1 MSAGV
6 STPQRGWLARRW
18 PQLLIVALLAVGPAV
33 LPQFYITLFNYI
45 GLYSLV
51 ALGLLLLTGVAGQT
65 SFGQAAFVGIG
76 AYTTAVLTT
85 MFAWSPWLTLL
96 VGLAAT
102 GAIAYVLGAITLRMS
117 GHFLPL
123 ATIAWGISLF
133 YLFGTLP
140 NLGGFTGL
148 TNIPPLTLFGFELR
162 QERHFYYLI
171 WIVALAALW
180 ATHNLL
186 DSRPGRAIRAIKG
199 SLTMAEAF
207 GVDSARLKSMVF
219 IYAALLACVSGWL
232 YAHMQRFVNPTPFSL
247 TSSIEYLFMAVVGGA
262 GSVWGA
268 VIGATLITLLKEMLQ
283 SILPKLLGQTGQFEI
298 IVFGILIIVL
308 LQRAP
313 DGLTPYFQRFRRRP
327 KSLLGSASG
336 ALPALSRRVD
346 SAVANVASVPTAA
359 TDATNRPLL
368 AVAGAR
374 KEFGGLVAVNDLSFE
389 LRRGEILGLIGPNGA
404 GKSTMFNLI
413 SGAMP
418 LTRGDVRLAGESI
431 AGRPPYEI
439 AQRGI
444 ARTFQHVKLVAQMS
458 VLDNVALGAYLRTKS
473 GVVRACLK
481 LDRDEERQIRQVAA
495 DQVRRVGLEA
505 HLHDSAGSL
514 PLGKQRVVEIA
525 RALAAE
531 PLLLLL
537 DEPAAGLRFNEKA
550 ELAKLLRQLQQQG
563 ISILLVEHDMDFVMG
578 LTNRLVVM
586 DFGQKLAE
594 GLPAD
599 IQRNPVVR
607 EAYLGA
613 V

>member
-1 MSAGV
+1 MSPVAADV
-6 STPQRGWLARRW
+6 DRRGFIARRW
-18 PQLLIVALLAVGPAV
+18 KVIVTVGLLAIGPLV
-33 LPQFYITLFNYI
+33 LPQFYVTLLNYI
-45 GLYSLV
+45 GLYSMV

-65 SFGQAAFVGIG
+65 SFGQAAFVGVG
-76 AYTTAVLTT
+76 AYATAILTT
-85 MFAWSPWLTLL
+85 MFGWSPWLTLG
-96 VGLAAT
+96 VGLLAT
-102 GAIAYVLGAITLRMS
+102 GLVALFLGFVTLRMS
-117 GHFLPL
+117 GHYLPL

-140 NLGGFTGL
+140 NLGGFTGI
-148 TNIPPLTLFGFELR
+148 TNIPPLVVFGFELR

-171 WIVALAALW
+171 WVVALAALW

-207 GVDSARLKSMVF
+207 GVDGARLKSIVF
-219 IYAALLACVSGWL
+219 VYAALLACISGWL
-232 YAHMQRFVNPTPFSL
+232 YAHMQRFVNPTPFGL
-247 TSSIEYLFMAVVGGA
+247 NSSIEYLFMAVVGGA

-268 VIGATLITLLKEMLQ
+268 VIGATLITLLKEVLQ

-313 DGLTPYFQRFRRRP
+313 DGLTPYFRRFRRRP
-327 KSLLGSASG
+327 
-336 ALPALSRRVD
+336 SRR
-346 SAVANVASVPTAA
+346 
-359 TDATNRPLL
+359 DAGAPVTTSTLPHRPEPV
-368 AVAGAR
+368 VAGNAALLTVDRAR

-413 SGAMP
+413 SGALP
-418 LTRGDVRLAGESI
+418 LTSGDVKFAGQSI
-431 AGRPPYEI
+431 AGLAPYQV

-444 ARTFQHVKLVAQMS
+444 ARTFQHVKLVQQMS

-473 GVVRACLK
+473 GVFRACLK
-481 LDRDEERQIRQVAA
+481 LDRDEERQIRQLAA
-495 DQVRRVGLEA
+495 DQVRRVGLDS
-505 HLHDSAGSL
+505 HLTDLAGSL
-514 PLGKQRVVEIA
+514 PLGKQRIVEIA

-531 PLLLLL
+531 PSLLLL
-537 DEPAAGLRFNEKA
+537 DEPAAGLRFGEKSD
-550 ELAKLLRQLQQQG
+550 LAKLLRNLQQQG

-599 IQRNPVVR
+599 IQKNPVVR